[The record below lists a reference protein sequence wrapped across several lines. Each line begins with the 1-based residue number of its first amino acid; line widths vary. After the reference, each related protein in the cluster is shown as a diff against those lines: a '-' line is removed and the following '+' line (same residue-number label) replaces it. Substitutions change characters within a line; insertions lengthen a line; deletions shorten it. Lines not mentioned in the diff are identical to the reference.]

1 MSLFLSSEPNW
12 DSANFL
18 SSTGLGKITRDMIS
32 EHFGIQV
39 MFEKPHETL
48 QGVTI
53 GERSKEAQGVVD
65 SIFGLFEELKE
76 GLEGKYKCPGE
87 IVQEV
92 IKLAGEEGND
102 GMIFA
107 KKFCHE
113 LVRLL
118 PSLSESFLTSSVT
131 ALPSTPLRLLQ
142 DLSTTSMSL
151 HLPPLS
157 SLSDISPLPLP
168 IPPLLA
174 LRILSPSSDL
184 VSQLPEQTSIL
195 SLLHRDKSTKALH
208 GFSGKADGT
217 SKKDISLKGFTIP
230 LEQITHLQSL
240 SVEICQLIR
249 DQARESGKEITLID
263 VVKFFDDL
271 QIKMDKSGLGFRLIP
286 SDS

>member
-39 MFEKPHETL
+39 MFEKPHESL

-65 SIFGLFEELKE
+65 SISGLFEELKE

-92 IKLAGEEGND
+92 IKLAGEEGNE
-102 GMIFA
+102 GMILA
-107 KKFCHE
+107 KKFCQE

-118 PSLSESFLTSSVT
+118 PSLSESFSTTVI

-142 DLSTTSMSL
+142 DLSTTSIPL

-208 GFSGKADGT
+208 GFSGKADET
-217 SKKDISLKGFTIP
+217 SKKNISLKGFTIP